1 MVELRKRKAPA
12 PAPAPVARPAKKRA
26 AEAKP
31 TKSSTKPTA
40 ASAKKVSVPKK
51 VEKAVAAVAAVVKPK
66 AAPAEET
73 KAPADTAKS
82 APSVGDVIDLSAFG
96 GEVETQDAKKVTLK
110 QLVDKS
116 KSGVVLFTYPKASTP
131 GCTIQACAFRD
142 GHTNLTSTGIDIYGL
157 SGDSPKANTTFKTR
171 QSLPYDLLCDPA
183 FTLINAIGMQN
194 GTAHKT
200 KRGVFAVDK
209 SGKVLLAQFGG
220 PLPTV
225 EAVKKLVEAKV

>member
-12 PAPAPVARPAKKRA
+12 PAPAPVARPTKKRA
-26 AEAKP
+26 AEPKP
-31 TKSSTKPTA
+31 AKSSVKSATKPI
-40 ASAKKVSVPKK
+40 K
-51 VEKAVAAVAAVVKPK
+51 
-66 AAPAEET
+66 
-73 KAPADTAKS
+73 KAPAAKKTAKAEDPVDEPKAVPAVEKKEPADATKG

-96 GEVETQDAKKVTLK
+96 GEVETQDSKKVTLK

-157 SGDSPKANTTFKTR
+157 SGDSPKANTTFKTK

-209 SGKVLLAQFGG
+209 SGKVLLAQLGG

-225 EAVKKLVEAKV
+225 EAVKKLVEAKA